1 MCCCNGFFYS
11 HASVILSFVSLRI
24 IRSSAAVLLHFQ
36 WYKCHSIS
44 PQSNTVLSSLF
55 PLPIVPRALSFS
67 FSPASPQYKEASA
80 EERDWGSC
88 NSGRVTTRLP
98 LSMLYTNLLCDLNTM
113 FDKTLFFLL
122 LAVLSSSVFA
132 TFSRNFPNKDHDKA
146 KEGKCRAE
154 TELQITNCDMQAV
167 S

>member
-1 MCCCNGFFYS
+1 
-11 HASVILSFVSLRI
+11 
-24 IRSSAAVLLHFQ
+24 
-36 WYKCHSIS
+36 
-44 PQSNTVLSSLF
+44 
-55 PLPIVPRALSFS
+55 
-67 FSPASPQYKEASA
+67 
-80 EERDWGSC
+80 
-88 NSGRVTTRLP
+88 
-98 LSMLYTNLLCDLNTM
+98 MLYTNLLCDLNTM

-132 TFSRNFPNKDHDKA
+132 TFSRNYPNKDHDKA